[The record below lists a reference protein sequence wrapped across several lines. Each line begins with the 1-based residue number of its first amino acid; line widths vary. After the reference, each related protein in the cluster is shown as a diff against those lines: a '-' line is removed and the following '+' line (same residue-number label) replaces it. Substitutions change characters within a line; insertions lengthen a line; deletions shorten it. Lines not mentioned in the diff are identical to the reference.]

1 MVEEDVFGNL
11 DCFFVAK
18 DKNQTSV
25 EEKSKK
31 ESKVSS
37 SIWT

>member
-1 MVEEDVFGNL
+1 VVVDEGVFGNL
-11 DCFFVAK
+11 DCFFLAK
-18 DKNQTSV
+18 NKNQTSV

-37 SIWT
+37 SI